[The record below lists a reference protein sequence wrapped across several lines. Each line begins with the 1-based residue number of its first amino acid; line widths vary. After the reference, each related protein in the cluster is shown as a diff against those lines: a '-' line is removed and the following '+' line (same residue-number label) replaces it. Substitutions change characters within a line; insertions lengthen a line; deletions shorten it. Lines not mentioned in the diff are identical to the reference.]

1 MADDRDLPEGEIQ
14 SLFVL
19 MTALGQNGNGLEKMK
34 NKTFAERRANEWQYS
49 VDREHS
55 RTGN

>member
-1 MADDRDLPEGEIQ
+1 
-14 SLFVL
+14 